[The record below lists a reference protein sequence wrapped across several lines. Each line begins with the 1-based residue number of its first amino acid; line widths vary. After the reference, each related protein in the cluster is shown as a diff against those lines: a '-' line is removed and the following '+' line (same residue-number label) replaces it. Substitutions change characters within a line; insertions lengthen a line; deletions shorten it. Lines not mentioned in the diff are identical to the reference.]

1 MEAILEQWEEE
12 EKSRGN
18 EEVKMATTGF
28 LLPLGIKNKTNL
40 NH

>member
-1 MEAILEQWEEE
+1 MAAILEQWEEE
-12 EKSRGN
+12 EEKRRGN
-18 EEVKMATTGF
+18 EVKVATTGF